1 MGGWGKSLMKR
12 RKKLHKGLKSGNRG
26 SAIVHVIIAMAMI
39 GIFASTILWMAYLNY
54 MIKLTD
60 VKNKN
65 SFYSAETVMEQIM
78 AGVQH
83 EASAAVSM
91 GYQEV
96 MKNWENYASDGERL
110 KEFSTVYLD
119 TLIANLKDPSLGTNY
134 YKGDVLLG
142 FVDAD
147 LRAGMNQVA
156 DSSDPLYTDSW
167 NNSTRRMELVN
178 NSTLVLKDIK
188 VSFTDENGFLSIINT
203 DICIDVPR
211 LVFQHEGSIDGLYEY
226 ELIANEGIE
235 TASGA
240 GTSLIEGSIYAG
252 VDDAGQGGLLINQ
265 GSGLTIENGR
275 HVISGKDIELK
286 GPQAG
291 LLVRP
296 MTGGDQS
303 CVYAANLDI
312 KSGTLSIDGITY
324 VADDLVLSGTGSKA
338 TLTREYYGYGSS
350 VATGLS
356 ETDPVDPSKS
366 SAIIIN
372 GSKAT
377 VDLSGLNR
385 LMLAGRAYIG
395 QSLTDNV
402 PATPAPSPGAAA
414 TPENRAIRM
423 GESIAVKG
431 NQIAYLVPAECIGT
445 LDGKTVFGLNPLN
458 GTNAAKMSEYIEKY
472 KESAGR
478 FQEVDFN
485 KKIYRLNGK
494 SLSEFGVTDMK
505 NIRKVYAQYN
515 SSNPE
520 DKTLLYYYLVLPE
533 GKAEEYFVQYYN
545 FNSNK
550 DALDTYFNKYAS
562 GGILLG
568 DYAAE
573 NTEYTI
579 LGNSLVS
586 DVLAKNGVTLLAQQA
601 APTATPTAAPEG
613 GSAAPSPEVEAE
625 YQETGENARAVTN
638 EKDQAEVL
646 TLASQYEQIYKS
658 LNSTLTEDQFVD
670 GQKVFGSIIKE
681 TGEGDD
687 NLTAYLAANGGT
699 VRFTSADGKFEAVLT
714 NAPDSTLSYLEQ
726 AGKELR
732 LIVSLG
738 NVTVDK
744 NFDGLIIAKGKVTIS
759 KSVVL
764 KRDKEGL
771 YKVLGGTTGTE
782 GDTATPLQFFVNG
795 GSVGAGT
802 TEAEVDKD
810 GQLAIDFT
818 EIVRYAN
825 WIKK

>member
-1 MGGWGKSLMKR
+1 MSRWGRSLLKR
-12 RKKLHKGLKSGNRG
+12 RKKLHKGFNVGNKG

-39 GIFASTILWMAYLNY
+39 GIFACTILWMAYLNY

-96 MKNWENYASDGERL
+96 MKNWENYESEGEKL
-110 KEFSTVYLD
+110 QEFSTVYLD
-119 TLIANLKDPSLGTNY
+119 TLIANLKDSSLGTNY

-142 FVDAD
+142 FVDAN
-147 LRAGMNQVA
+147 LRAGMNQVT
-156 DSSDPLYTDSW
+156 DSSNPLYADSW

-178 NSTLVLKDIK
+178 DSTLILKDIK
-188 VSFTDENGFLSIINT
+188 VSYTDENGFLSIINT
-203 DICIDVPR
+203 DICIDVPK

-226 ELIANEGIE
+226 ELIGNEGIE

-252 VDDAGQGGLLINQ
+252 VNDAGQGGLLINQ

-275 HVISGKDIELK
+275 HVISGKDIALR
-286 GPQAG
+286 GPQSG
-291 LLVRP
+291 LLIRP
-296 MTGGDQS
+296 VIGGDQS
-303 CVYAANLDI
+303 CVYATNLDV
-312 KSGTLSIDGITY
+312 KSGILSIDGITY

-350 VATGLS
+350 VATGLI

-372 GSKAT
+372 GSNAT

-395 QSLTDNV
+395 QSLSDNV
-402 PATPAPSPGAAA
+402 PATPAPSPEATA

-458 GTNAAKMSEYIEKY
+458 GTNATKMSEYKEKY
-472 KESAGR
+472 EESTGR

-494 SLSEFGVTDMK
+494 SLSDFGVTDMK

-515 SSNPE
+515 SSNPD

-533 GKAEEYFVQYYN
+533 GKAEEYFAQYYN

-550 DALDTYFNKYAS
+550 DALDAYFKKYAS

-586 DVLAKNGVTLLAQQA
+586 DVLAKNGVTLLTQQA
-601 APTATPTAAPEG
+601 APTATPEG
-613 GSAAPSPEVEAE
+613 ESATPSPGAEAE
-625 YQETGENARAVTN
+625 YQETGENTKSVTN
-638 EKDQAEVL
+638 EKDSAEVL
-646 TLASQYEQIYKS
+646 ALAAQYEQAYKS
-658 LNSTLTEDQFVD
+658 LNSTLTEDQFVE

-687 NLTAYLAANGGT
+687 NLTTYLAANGGT

-714 NAPDSTLSYLEQ
+714 NASDCTLSHLEQ
-726 AGKELR
+726 AGKKLR

-738 NVTVDK
+738 NVNVDK
-744 NFDGLIIAKGKVTIS
+744 NFEGLIIAKGKITIS
-759 KSVVL
+759 GSVVL

-771 YKVLGGTTGTE
+771 YKVLSGTTGAE
-782 GDTATPLQFFVNG
+782 GDTTTPLQFFVNG
-795 GSVGAGT
+795 GSVGAGA
-802 TEAEVDKD
+802 TEAEVEKD
-810 GQLAIDFT
+810 GQLTIDFT